1 MSLNQ
6 QHNLERRL
14 RCVDSRPSGRRSS
27 SAVADRSLQLLDAAQ
42 ELERAT
48 GNRVEVLAH
57 GGAVTAIERMGPTL
71 EALATANL
79 MLSLLVLE
87 LPDQEP
93 RVRSH
98 DESAEPPEY
107 PGGDDIEEATRLLF
121 GASQNLRIAAEAAK
135 LAAET
140 VRSARPSPAADQ

>member
-1 MSLNQ
+1 MNLIRQ
-6 QHNLERRL
+6 RNLERRL
-14 RCVDSRPSGRRSS
+14 RCVDSRRSRKRS
-27 SAVADRSLQLLDAAQ
+27 ASAVADQSLQLLDAAQ

-79 MLSLLVLE
+79 MLSLLVRD
-87 LPDQEP
+87 LPRADP
-93 RVRSH
+93 RVASQ
-98 DESAEPPEY
+98 DEITEPSDPTD
-107 PGGDDIEEATRLLF
+107 GDEIDRATRLLF
-121 GASQNLRIAAEAAK
+121 GASQNLRIAAEASK

-140 VRSARPSPAADQ
+140 VRSASPSPG

>member
-1 MSLNQ
+1 MGLIR

-14 RCVDSRPSGRRSS
+14 RCVDSRRSGKRAA
-27 SAVADRSLQLLDAAQ
+27 SAVAERSLQLLDAAQ

-79 MLSLLVLE
+79 MLSLLVRD
-87 LPDQEP
+87 LPRADP
-93 RVRSH
+93 RVPAG
-98 DESAEPPEY
+98 DDIAEPPD
-107 PGGDDIEEATRLLF
+107 PTGGEEMDRATRLLF
-121 GASQNLRIAAEAAK
+121 GASQNLRIAAEASK

-140 VRSARPSPAADQ
+140 VRSASPSPANR

>member
-1 MSLNQ
+1 M
-6 QHNLERRL
+6 NLIRQSDRERRL
-14 RCVDSRPSGRRSS
+14 RCVDSRPSGKRSP
-27 SAVADRSLQLLDAAQ
+27 SAIANRSLQLLDAAQ

-98 DESAEPPEY
+98 DESAAPPEH
-107 PGGDDIEEATRLLF
+107 PGGDEIEEATRLLF
-121 GASQNLRIAAEAAK
+121 GASQNLRIAAEASK

-140 VRSARPSPAADQ
+140 VRSASPSPD

>member
-1 MSLNQ
+1 MNLIRQ
-6 QHNLERRL
+6 RNLERRP
-14 RCVDSRPSGRRSS
+14 RCVDSRRSRKRS
-27 SAVADRSLQLLDAAQ
+27 ASAVADQSLQLLDAAQ

-79 MLSLLVLE
+79 MLSLLVRE
-87 LPDQEP
+87 LPRADSRVASQDEITEP
-93 RVRSH
+93 S
-98 DESAEPPEY
+98 DPT
-107 PGGDDIEEATRLLF
+107 GGDEVDRATRLLF
-121 GASQNLRIAAEAAK
+121 GASQNLRIAAEASK

-140 VRSARPSPAADQ
+140 VGSGSPSPG